1 MPWQESDV
9 RSERIRF
16 VVRALEPGVNMS
28 ALCREF
34 GISRETG
41 YKWRRRYLEV
51 GRLQDLDEHSR
62 RPHQS
67 PHQTPG
73 WIERRVEDLR
83 LKTGWGGRKLSV
95 VLSREGISIHASTV
109 DRILK
114 RRGLVRTDKRH
125 RAATRRFARE
135 RPNEL
140 WQMDFKGQYR
150 MHEGRWCYPLS
161 ILDDHS
167 RFVVGLEALP
177 SQHGELVERSLVGCF
192 EHYGVPQAMLVDH
205 GTPWWSNTN
214 GHGLTRLGVF
224 LLKQD
229 VRLLYSGYGHP
240 QTQGKVE
247 RFHRTL
253 DEALHWKGR
262 PQTLAGFG
270 QAFQTF
276 RQTYNQLRPHE
287 ALGLE
292 VPAQRYRPSPRPY
305 RAQPPEWEYLPG
317 SEVHT
322 LNGQGSLE
330 ISRTR
335 VFVCHALAG
344 ERVQCQRFGSRILV
358 TYRHLQVREIDLTT
372 GRTTSVVRPVPQSQV
387 SAMS

>member
-16 VVRALEPGVNMS
+16 VVRSLEAAVNMS

-41 YKWRRRYLEV
+41 YKWRRRYFEV
-51 GRLQDLDEHSR
+51 GSLRDVDEVSR
-62 RPHQS
+62 RPHLS
-67 PHQTPG
+67 PYRTPA
-73 WIERRVEDLR
+73 WLEARVEALR
-83 LKTGWGGRKLSV
+83 QATGWGGKKLSV
-95 VLSREGISIHASTV
+95 LLSKEGIEIHSSTV

-114 RRGLVRTDKRH
+114 RRGLVRADRRH

-135 RPNEL
+135 HPNEL
-140 WQMDFKGQYR
+140 WQMDFKGQY
-150 MHEGRWCYPLS
+150 ELAAGGWCYPLS

-167 RFVVGLEALP
+167 RFAIGLRALP
-177 SQHGELVERSLVGCF
+177 SQHGERVERSLIGCF
-192 EHYGVPQAMLVDH
+192 ERYGVPQAMLVDH

-224 LLKQD
+224 LLKQN

-253 DEALHWKGR
+253 DEALEWQGQ
-262 PQTLAGFG
+262 PETLAGYG
-270 QAFQTF
+270 QALRAF
-276 RQTYNQLRPHE
+276 RQTYNQIRPHE
-287 ALGLE
+287 ALAME
-292 VPAQRYRPSPRPY
+292 VPARSYRPSSRPY
-305 RAQPPEWEYLPG
+305 RAQPPEWEYPPG
-317 SEVHT
+317 TEIHK
-322 LNGQGSLE
+322 LNSQGSLE
-330 ISRTR
+330 LPGTR
-335 VFVCHALAG
+335 IFVCHALAG
-344 ERVQCQRFGSRILV
+344 ERVLCQRFEERILV
-358 TYRHLQVREIDLTT
+358 TYRHMQIREIDLAT
-372 GRTTSVVRPVPQSQV
+372 GRTTSVVRPVPQSQL